1 MSHATLTPA
10 PPQELT
16 AAQAHVL
23 SAQRTD
29 PHHAGYNV
37 GQYIELIGPI
47 DVDALQDALRHTLAE
62 APGLHF
68 RIREEGGRLL
78 QEPVPFDAAHWR
90 LPRLDTTG
98 AADPTSAAVELVRE
112 QLACPP
118 RLDLLF
124 GNGTGTVPP
133 ALTGAVLV
141 RVGAQHHLLF
151 QYFHQ
156 LAVDGYGV
164 ALLTRR
170 IAEVYTAVLR
180 GTPLPDS
187 PFAPVSTLVDAES
200 RYTASA
206 QYARDRA
213 HWAAR
218 YCDGPQLTPVRGRS
232 APPSDTALRR
242 TVVLDRQT
250 AAAVVS
256 TARASRCTWAETIA
270 ATVAVQLHRETGTRD
285 AVLAM
290 YAMARTAPGT
300 LRVPGMAVNILPVRV
315 AVGDED
321 TFATVLERMAA
332 EFTAVR
338 THQRFRGEEIV
349 GELWPGRTR
358 AHWPGPLL
366 NLRPFD
372 TEVDF
377 AGVPGH
383 IVTLA
388 SGPVEGLSISA
399 VRYADGR
406 LRLDFDGNPAL
417 YDAQGLGEWAEHCVG
432 LLRQL
437 CREPGRA
444 LSALR
449 APDVVETIAPRR
461 SGAGL
466 SVAKSPPSGNM
477 PAEEAGGL
485 PLLPVAHRL
494 RESGAPVERRQESA
508 LWEVPAGLSAVVLRR
523 AVARLARAHPAL
535 RLKLHRLG
543 GAAGEVWTHEVLPS
557 ALAPA
562 VIDTATVRRVVT
574 GRATGAQLSAL
585 IAGEARR
592 AALALDPWTGTVL
605 RLVWFDAGPGGP
617 GRLLLI
623 AHVTAA
629 DDASWQVIVPELAA
643 SYQALLVG
651 GGPIHGT
658 DGTDGSDRFSAAD
671 RFSGTNGLGGTASEG
686 LHGWTRRLLAEA
698 NEPERVAEL
707 PAWSALSAR
716 RGIALPPRPEHSFPT
731 AADGCHDELTT
742 YVAAG
747 STGTKTSTDT
757 DTDTDGARRG
767 ADAHGLEVAVLT
779 ALAVVAGDE
788 PRLRGDGLGPELVVE
803 REFSDP
809 TRPLRMAGGFGVV
822 HPVRIP
828 APGASPTGE
837 AVGRALSRTAGALA
851 SVPDGGRG
859 HQQLL
864 HLNAQTASLLADG
877 ARDVVRV
884 VHRVRP
890 GATAGAVDWRPAPI
904 SECTALRAALAALP
918 GAEPPLTGPLE
929 VTLVEDGGSDAGPRA
944 ELRWRWAAHVFSEEE
959 ARRLTAELT
968 RLITDFLPF
977 STDPALSA

>member
-37 GQYIELIGPI
+37 GQYIELIGPV

-124 GNGTGTVPP
+124 GNGTGPP

-270 ATVAVQLHRETGTRD
+270 ATVAVQLNRETGTRD
-285 AVLAM
+285 VVLAM

-300 LRVPGMAVNILPVRV
+300 LRVPGMTVNVLPVRV
-315 AVGDED
+315 AVGYED
-321 TFATVLERMAA
+321 TFAAVVERMAA

-349 GELWPGRTR
+349 GELWPGRAD

-388 SGPVEGLSISA
+388 SGPVDGLSISA

-417 YDAQGLGEWAEHCVG
+417 YDAQGLAEQAEHCVG

-466 SVAKSPPSGNM
+466 SVAKSPPSGNVA
-477 PAEEAGGL
+477 PEEAGGL
-485 PLLPVAHRL
+485 PLLPGTHRL

-543 GAAGEVWTHEVLPS
+543 GAAGEVWTQEVLPS

-562 VIDTATVRRVVT
+562 VIDTETVRRVVT
-574 GRATGAQLSAL
+574 GRARGAQLSAL

-643 SYQALLVG
+643 SYQTLLG
-651 GGPIHGT
+651 GGGLIHGS
-658 DGTDGSDRFSAAD
+658 GESGGSDE
-671 RFSGTNGLGGTASEG
+671 TNGTASEG
-686 LHGWTRRLLAEA
+686 LHGWARRLLAEA
-698 NEPERVAEL
+698 NGPERMAEL
-707 PAWSALSAR
+707 PEWSALSAR
-716 RGIALPPRPEHSFPT
+716 RGIALPPGPAHSFAT
-731 AADGCHDELTT
+731 AAEGCHDEWTT
-742 YVAAG
+742 YVSDS

-757 DTDTDGARRG
+757 DTSGAQRG

-788 PRLRGDGLGPELVVE
+788 PRLRGGGLGPGLVVE

-809 TRPLRMAGGFGVV
+809 ARPTRMAGGFGVA
-822 HPVRIP
+822 HPVRVP
-828 APGASPTGE
+828 SPGACPTGE
-837 AVGRALSRTAGALA
+837 AVGQALSRTAGALA

-890 GATAGAVDWRPAPI
+890 GAAAGTVDWRPAPI
-904 SECTALRAALAALP
+904 SECAALRAALAALP
-918 GAEPPLTGPLE
+918 GAEPSVTGPLE
-929 VTLVEDGGSDAGPRA
+929 LTVVMNGGSDPGPRA
-944 ELRWRWAAHVFSEEE
+944 ELRWRWAAHVFSEGE

-968 RLITDFLPF
+968 ELITDFLPF
-977 STDPALSA
+977 TADPALSA

>member
-37 GQYIELIGPI
+37 GQYIELIGPV

-124 GNGTGTVPP
+124 AAGTGTGPP

-218 YCDGPQLTPVRGRS
+218 YGDGPQLTPVRGRS

-250 AAAVVS
+250 AAAVVT

-285 AVLAM
+285 VVLAM

-300 LRVPGMAVNILPVRV
+300 LRVPGMTVNVLPVRV

-321 TFATVLERMAA
+321 TFATVLERIAA

-349 GELWPGRTR
+349 GELWPGRMD

-388 SGPVEGLSISA
+388 SGPVDGLSISA

-417 YDAQGLGEWAEHCVG
+417 YDAQGLAEQAEQCVG

-461 SGAGL
+461 SRAGL
-466 SVAKSPPSGNM
+466 SVAKSPPSGNVA
-477 PAEEAGGL
+477 PEEAGGL

-535 RLKLHRLG
+535 RLTLHRLG
-543 GAAGEVWTHEVLPS
+543 GAAGEVWTQEVLPS

-562 VIDTATVRRVVT
+562 VIDTETVRRVVT
-574 GRATGAQLSAL
+574 GRARGAQLSAL

-623 AHVTAA
+623 AHVTVA

-643 SYQALLVG
+643 SYQALLGG
-651 GGPIHGT
+651 GGPIHGS
-658 DGTDGSDRFSAAD
+658 GGGGGSVEANR
-671 RFSGTNGLGGTASEG
+671 TASEG
-686 LHGWTRRLLAEA
+686 LHSWTRRLLAEA
-698 NEPERVAEL
+698 NGPERMAEL
-707 PAWSALSAR
+707 PEWSALSAR
-716 RGIALPPRPEHSFPT
+716 RGIALPPGPAHSFPT
-731 AADGCHDELTT
+731 AAEGCHDELTT
-742 YVAAG
+742 YVSDG
-747 STGTKTSTDT
+747 STGTKTST

-779 ALAVVAGDE
+779 ALAVVSGDE
-788 PRLRGDGLGPELVVE
+788 PRLRGGGLGPGLVVE

-809 TRPLRMAGGFGVV
+809 ARPTRMAGGFGVV

-828 APGASPTGE
+828 SPGASLTRE
-837 AVGRALSRTAGALA
+837 AVGQALSRTAGALA

-890 GATAGAVDWRPAPI
+890 GPTAGAVDWRPAPI
-904 SECTALRAALAALP
+904 SECAALRAALAALP
-918 GAEPPLTGPLE
+918 GAEPPVTGPLE
-929 VTLVEDGGSDAGPRA
+929 LTVVINGGSDPGPRA

-968 RLITDFLPF
+968 ELITHFLPF
-977 STDPALSA
+977 SADPALPA